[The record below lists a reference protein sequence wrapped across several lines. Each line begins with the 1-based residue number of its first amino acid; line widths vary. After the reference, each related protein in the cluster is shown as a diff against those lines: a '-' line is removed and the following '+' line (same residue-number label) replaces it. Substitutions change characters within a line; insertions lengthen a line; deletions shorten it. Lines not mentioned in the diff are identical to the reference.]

1 MAYQKPYRYK
11 PYRRLTTAEHLI
23 RLALGL
29 AFIFGAAWL
38 IANVVPMN

>member
-1 MAYQKPYRYK
+1 
-11 PYRRLTTAEHLI
+11 LI